1 MKFTSSKG
9 AVRATGRFTAHADA
23 DADTDTD
30 ANANANA
37 NANADTDTDAAV
49 RPVTGRPRSVSPR

>member
-23 DADTDTD
+23 DTD
-30 ANANANA
+30 ADADADANA

-49 RPVTGRPRSVSPR
+49 RPVTGRPRAVSPR

>member
-23 DADTDTD
+23 DADAD
-30 ANANANA
+30 ANA
-37 NANADTDTDAAV
+37 NANADTDTDTDAAV
-49 RPVTGRPRSVSPR
+49 GPVTGRPRSVSPR

>member
-1 MKFTSSKG
+1 MKFTSSKE

-23 DADTDTD
+23 DAD